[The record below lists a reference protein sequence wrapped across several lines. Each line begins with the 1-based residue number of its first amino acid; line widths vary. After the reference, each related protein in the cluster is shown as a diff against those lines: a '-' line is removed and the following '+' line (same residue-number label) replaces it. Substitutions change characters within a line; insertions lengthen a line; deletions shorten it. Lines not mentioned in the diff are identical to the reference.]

1 MVNLLYLLDLMN
13 LRCSLLLLLKQNYSE
28 NSEVFSSAS
37 VKAELF
43 SKIFP
48 QNFILDHSSIFLPA
62 FLSRTNLKLHNIYL
76 SPKFVK
82 KVITNLALS
91 KTSGPDCIL
100 VAVLKKSETELSC
113 MLAELFNI
121 CLKESCFP
129 DYWKVS
135 SVVPVFKNVRKKSIA
150 KNYRSVS
157 LLSVICKSLW
167 KTCNRIVITSRNV
180 ASFLISNVVSGLNV
194 QLIVVSDRI
203 ARAFNRSGAIWA
215 VALDISKDVDRVWH
229 AGHLHKFD

>member
-1 MVNLLYLLDLMN
+1 MVNLLYLLDLMD

-28 NSEVFSSAS
+28 NSEVFFSAS

-157 LLSVICKSLW
+157 LLSVICKSL
-167 KTCNRIVITSRNV
+167 
-180 ASFLISNVVSGLNV
+180 
-194 QLIVVSDRI
+194 
-203 ARAFNRSGAIWA
+203 
-215 VALDISKDVDRVWH
+215 
-229 AGHLHKFD
+229 